1 MYCLRT
7 SCTHPTIE
15 WCLKD
20 CSSSSESSFRE
31 TKEDRVHSYLISRFG
46 AWTIL
51 VSMLQLPD
59 DVLLAAPRWNLTMRS
74 SGHSRLNQLCWNV
87 LCWMS
92 TAECSDISTRFCNTV
107 TTRILPG
114 IWLISGQKLFSPAWC
129 EKKRRLIFWKIIL
142 SLIAIQEQENVQ
154 TFTFSRLYCNEY
166 IPRRLQSYHCNRTNI
181 WTIINLF
188 NRSETWS
195 CRKLLSNSLRN
206 KSETW
211 PEILWSGHGLTCW
224 LCEILVSICS
234 ICSSSWTRNGSGW
247 WTKLR
252 AGRLGEN

>member
-51 VSMLQLPD
+51 VGMLQLPD

-74 SGHSRLNQLCWNV
+74 SGHSRMNHLCWNV

-92 TAECSDISTRFCNTV
+92 TAECSDISTRFCNTL
-107 TTRILPG
+107 TTRVLPG
-114 IWLISGQKLFSPAWC
+114 IWLIFGQRLFFLLRDV
-129 EKKRRLIFWKIIL
+129 KKEEVNIL
-142 SLIAIQEQENVQ
+142 EDHLLYLIAIQKQEKCSAFYLFPLVLQWIYSANVAIVRIGGEHLKHNHFAQ
-154 TFTFSRLYCNEY
+154 SNWNMVMSEATF
-166 IPRRLQSYHCNRTNI
+166 
-181 WTIINLF
+181 
-188 NRSETWS
+188 
-195 CRKLLSNSLRN
+195 
-206 KSETW
+206 
-211 PEILWSGHGLTCW
+211 
-224 LCEILVSICS
+224 
-234 ICSSSWTRNGSGW
+234 
-247 WTKLR
+247 
-252 AGRLGEN
+252 